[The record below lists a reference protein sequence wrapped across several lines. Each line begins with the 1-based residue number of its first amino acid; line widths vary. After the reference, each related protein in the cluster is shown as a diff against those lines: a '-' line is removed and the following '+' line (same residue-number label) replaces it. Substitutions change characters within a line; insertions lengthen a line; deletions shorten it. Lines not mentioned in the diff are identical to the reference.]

1 MKALPAKHIDF
12 GVVSAIAAHYSM
24 IHHRTTVL
32 IAFATGSAAH
42 DGVMLG
48 TSNLSALAGQR
59 PRPNNPHSRLLNNGV
74 AKIRK
79 RRISAFSAYAGFMRA
94 YSAQTETESLGMNAR
109 YLAISEA

>member
-1 MKALPAKHIDF
+1 
-12 GVVSAIAAHYSM
+12 M

-42 DGVMLG
+42 EGVMLG

-79 RRISAFSAYAGFMRA
+79 RRIFTFLPDSGFARAFVGE
-94 YSAQTETESLGMNAR
+94 TETESLGVNAR